1 MKRSTTAAGVRREPS
16 VGAHCSV
23 LTHSQQRWLDR
34 LHYLASCDSPLL
46 CMSGSPGAGKTTLA
60 LQFLES
66 ADGVNAAL
74 VTLAGPI
81 NGDDL
86 RRQLLWQLVG
96 DHDLAAGE
104 TLVDLFDA
112 RGGDE
117 QRLLL
122 VIDGAQHL
130 SSAQFDEIADLV
142 RSSELHPGR
151 RVALLVVDRD
161 GGPAPEWLAD
171 PLITPMLIEAL
182 PLEERAAL
190 WRSRVGTTGESINDR
205 ELLPWLERVAPTI
218 SHTLRLAEQGM
229 VPGSRPGTTR
239 ASRSVPVPLLAGGV
253 AALLLSLWWLWPQ
266 SSPTSASVTELTLPV
281 EDETPAIDAD
291 VAAIPAIREPA
302 VVAEHVE
309 LPPEQ
314 YTATTATE
322 ARIRS
327 ALRVDIPGEQVDR
340 ALAAD
345 SGGVATPVTTVVAE
359 PLIAA
364 GDGVAP
370 AVVVADPPVVE
381 LAPTPV
387 EPSPQTTAAAAPTAA
402 VKPAPKP
409 QRSEPFY
416 RNPGSAYT
424 LQFGAV
430 RNLDALRRFAETQLG
445 TELAP
450 WAILEIQRDGQ
461 PLYLLIQG
469 RYSTLDA
476 AKATITGLTAEQRAN
491 QPWPKALAVVNQS
504 RYREV
509 VARP

>member
-1 MKRSTTAAGVRREPS
+1 MKRSTTVAGVRREPS
-16 VGAHCSV
+16 VGAHSSA

-161 GGPAPEWLAD
+161 GAPAPEWLAD

-182 PLEERAAL
+182 PAEERAAL
-190 WRSRVGTTGESINDR
+190 WRSRVGVAGESIGDR

-229 VPGSRPGTTR
+229 VPGSRPGAVR
-239 ASRSVPVPLLAGGV
+239 VSRSVPLPVLAAAM
-253 AALLLSLWWLWPQ
+253 AALLLALWWLWPQ
-266 SSPTSASVTELTLPV
+266 SSPTAPAVTELTLPV
-281 EDETPAIDAD
+281 ESAPPAAAAEAPAASPVA
-291 VAAIPAIREPA
+291 VAAVRPEPS
-302 VVAEHVE
+302 E

-314 YTATTATE
+314 YTATTAAE

-345 SGGVATPVTTVVAE
+345 EAGLSAPAVAVVAE
-359 PLIAA
+359 PLITADDGAEPSIIAA
-364 GDGVAP
+364 DLAVTANGQADAPAAQAAPPVAP
-370 AVVVADPPVVE
+370 AAT
-381 LAPTPV
+381 APK
-387 EPSPQTTAAAAPTAA
+387 TT
-402 VKPAPKP
+402 PKP
-409 QRSEPFY
+409 QPSEPFY
-416 RNPGSAYT
+416 RHSGSAYT

-430 RNLDALRRFAETQLG
+430 RNLEALRRFAESQLG

-469 RYSTLDA
+469 RYPTIDA
-476 AKATITGLTAEQRAN
+476 AKAAIARLNAEQRAN
-491 QPWPKALAVVNQS
+491 QPWPKALAVINQS

>member
-1 MKRSTTAAGVRREPS
+1 MKRSTSVAGVRREPS
-16 VGAHCSV
+16 VGGSQLM

-46 CMSGSPGAGKTTLA
+46 CMSGAPGAGKTTLA
-60 LQFLES
+60 LQFLEG

-96 DHDLAAGE
+96 DHDLAPGD

-112 RGGDE
+112 RGGDD

-151 RVALLVVDRD
+151 RVALLVADRD

-171 PLITPMLIEAL
+171 PLITPMVVDAL
-182 PLEERAAL
+182 PVEERGAL
-190 WRSRVGTTGESINDR
+190 WRSRAGVAGEAVGDR

-218 SHTLRLAEQGM
+218 THTLRLAEQGM
-229 VPGSRPGTTR
+229 VPGSRPAAAR
-239 ASRSVPVPLLAGGV
+239 ESRSLPIPLLAAAV
-253 AALLLSLWWLWPQ
+253 AALLLSLWWLWPAPSQ
-266 SSPTSASVTELTLPV
+266 PGPQVTE
-281 EDETPAIDAD
+281 I
-291 VAAIPAIREPA
+291 A
-302 VVAEHVE
+302 VPVAEVAPPVDLAAEAPASDALPLTPQPAE
-309 LPPEQ
+309 LPPEE
-314 YTATTATE
+314 YTAATAAE
-322 ARIRS
+322 ARIRA
-327 ALRVDIPGEQVDR
+327 ALRVDVPGEQVDR
-340 ALAAD
+340 AMAEQAETLSSQSAVAVTAA
-345 SGGVATPVTTVVAE
+345 AE
-359 PLIAA
+359 PLITS
-364 GDGVAP
+364 DEPPAP
-370 AVVVADPPVVE
+370 AAPAERVAVADDVVAQVAMAPAPAPVVRAE
-381 LAPTPV
+381 PV
-387 EPSPQTTAAAAPTAA
+387 AKPAAA
-402 VKPAPKP
+402 
-409 QRSEPFY
+409 EPFY

-445 TELAP
+445 SQLSP

-469 RYSTLDA
+469 RYPTLDA
-476 AKATITGLTAEQRAN
+476 AKAVTARLTAAQRAN
-491 QPWPKALAVVNQS
+491 QPWPKALKVVNQS
-504 RYREV
+504 SYRV
-509 VARP
+509 VATSP